1 MNPFLSAVKDYK
13 KKSIA
18 SDTLTLPKEKLF
30 PEMKVGMQL
39 CVELLA
45 TISSIDSNGNI
56 SLRIDSVK
64 EAEPAENDSTDSGE
78 MSSKNSV
85 MRVQTQESHG

>member
-13 KKSIA
+13 KKSTAI
-18 SDTLTLPKEKLF
+18 DTFTLPKEKLF

-45 TISSIDSNGNI
+45 TISSIDPNGAI

-64 EAEPAENDSTDSGE
+64 EASPAKPDLTDSGE
-78 MSSKNSV
+78 MKSKDSV
-85 MRVQTQESHG
+85 IRVQTQESHG